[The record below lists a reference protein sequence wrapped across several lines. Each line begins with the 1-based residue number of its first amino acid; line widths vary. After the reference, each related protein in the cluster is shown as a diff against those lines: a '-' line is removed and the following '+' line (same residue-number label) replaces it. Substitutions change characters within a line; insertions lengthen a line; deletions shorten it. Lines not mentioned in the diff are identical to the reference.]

1 MLISRSVQTKIVALA
16 GACLL
21 ATAGAIVGYAALS
34 VRSTAIDTATA
45 QARSDTAGVA
55 DKIAGLIN
63 TRMMLAKSLSMTL
76 SGVHREDVE
85 LDISRQAVM
94 GILQTLLASDEGV
107 RAIYTAWEPD
117 AFDALD
123 AAYEGVEGADAAG
136 RFVPYVHRDEQGQIS
151 TGSVSLLLD
160 ASESPDG
167 SPLNAFYEIP
177 KATKQP
183 VALGPRPSAAPD
195 LSPADVIVVV
205 APIVIED
212 AFFGVVGVE
221 MDVEQLARAVGAV
234 EGVSELALLGHAGR
248 VVAASQQ
255 GAASGDPLQWP
266 GVQEAWRSQQLRLW
280 DADGQLYCYTPVP
293 LQASTSR
300 WGLVSRMP
308 RSSVTAQAS
317 TLMWRLVGISGLLL
331 AAALL
336 AMFFVAKSVA
346 RPIQRAASML
356 REIADGQGD
365 LTARL
370 DVRTNDEIG
379 VMADAYNTFVH
390 SLCQLIGEVANVTDR
405 VDSVSDAAAQ
415 TSRLTVEKI
424 DEQRRRVEQIAS
436 AVEQLAHS
444 IDSAASIAENTAKT
458 AAAAGETAVE
468 GSEVVANAIQ
478 CMETIRDEIAKTKE
492 VVGALGSRSE
502 QIGEVIRVVND
513 IADQINLLALNAAIE
528 AARAGEHGRGFAVVA
543 DEVRKL
549 AESTTEA
556 TGKISEVIK
565 GIQDYTM
572 EAVSSMEASSTRVD
586 QGVELSESAGKSLR
600 TIVENNQSVAMM
612 IDDMVSRSKEQA
624 ASSRDAASNVEA
636 IRDLSNQVADQ
647 VQEANTGVAQLA
659 AESSQL
665 RSLVSKFKIE

>member
-34 VRSTAIDTATA
+34 VRSTAIKTATA
-45 QARSDTAGVA
+45 QAKSAAAGVA
-55 DKIAGLIN
+55 DKVAGLIN
-63 TRMMLAKSLSMTL
+63 TNLMLAQSVSMTL

-94 GILQTLLASDEGV
+94 GILQTLLASNEGV
-107 RAIYTAWEPD
+107 HAIFTVWEPD
-117 AFDALD
+117 AFDSLD

-136 RFVPYVHRDEQGQIS
+136 RFVPYVYRADQGQVR
-151 TGSVSLLLD
+151 TGSVSQLEKTAL
-160 ASESPDG
+160 APDG

-177 KATKQP
+177 KATRQA

-195 LSPADVIVVV
+195 LAPGDVVAVV

-212 AFFGVVGVE
+212 TFYGVVGVE
-221 MDVEQLARAVGAV
+221 VDAARIADAVSVSQGSTEQ
-234 EGVSELALLGHAGR
+234 ALFGHTGR
-248 VVAASQQ
+248 VVAAS
-255 GAASGDPLQWP
+255 AATSSAAADDDPSRWP
-266 GVQEAWRSQQLRLW
+266 GADEAWRTQETRVW
-280 DADGQLYCYTPVP
+280 TADGQLYCYAPVP

-317 TLMWRLVGISGLLL
+317 TLMWRLVGISSLLL

-436 AVEQLAHS
+436 AVEQLAQS

-502 QIGEVIRVVND
+502 QI
-513 IADQINLLALNAAIE
+513 
-528 AARAGEHGRGFAVVA
+528 
-543 DEVRKL
+543 
-549 AESTTEA
+549 
-556 TGKISEVIK
+556 
-565 GIQDYTM
+565 
-572 EAVSSMEASSTRVD
+572 
-586 QGVELSESAGKSLR
+586 
-600 TIVENNQSVAMM
+600 
-612 IDDMVSRSKEQA
+612 
-624 ASSRDAASNVEA
+624 
-636 IRDLSNQVADQ
+636 
-647 VQEANTGVAQLA
+647 
-659 AESSQL
+659 
-665 RSLVSKFKIE
+665 